1 MNDYTVFL
9 VFEKKAEKI
18 LETAIKEH
26 CWYVSSPQNQEFVN
40 KYLSKNNKDDGKLL
54 SPFVFNENNLE
65 KTFVDIVAEIMD
77 HHNEYSDPPGI
88 KVLDVF
94 GIKTTSNIVN
104 LLENYGF
111 NVLVDRKN
119 GFKAI
124 RSDTYIP

>member
-1 MNDYTVFL
+1 MNDYIVFL
-9 VFEKKAEKI
+9 IFEKKAEKF

-40 KYLSKNNKDDGKLL
+40 KYLSKNNKDDSKLL
-54 SPFVFNENNLE
+54 SPFEFNENNLE
-65 KTFVDIVAEIMD
+65 ETFVDIVAEIMD
-77 HHNEYSDPPGI
+77 HHNEYTDPPGI
-88 KVLDVF
+88 KVLDVI
-94 GIKTTSNIVN
+94 GIKTNSHIMK

-124 RSDTYIP
+124 RTGNCIR